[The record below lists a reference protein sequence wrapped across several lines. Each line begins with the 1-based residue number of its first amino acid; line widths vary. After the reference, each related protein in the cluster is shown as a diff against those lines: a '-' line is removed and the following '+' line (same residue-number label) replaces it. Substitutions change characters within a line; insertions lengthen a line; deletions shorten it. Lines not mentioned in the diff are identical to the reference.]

1 MPLNGILEIELFD
14 VWGIDFMGP
23 FPVSNNCSYILVA
36 VDYVSKWVEAMA
48 CHSNDAKTVV
58 KFLQKHIFTRFGTP
72 RALISDEG
80 THFLNNLLEELLLKY
95 NIQHRVAT
103 AYHPQTNGL
112 AELSN
117 REIKGILAKV
127 VKPHRKDWA
136 SKLDDALWAYRTALK
151 TPIGMS
157 PYKLV
162 FGKACHLP
170 VELEH
175 KAYWAI
181 KELNMSLG
189 EAGKKRILQ
198 LCEMEEHRYFSY
210 ENAKLY
216 KENTKK
222 WHDKKILLKDLYE
235 GQKVLLFNSREKLFP
250 GKLKSRWTGPF
261 EIAKVYPYGVVDLID
276 PDRDQTTSLA
286 SNGYL
291 AGKRTEAIIT
301 LTSPFLEK
309 TTIQASVPFKIT
321 NCTSICNYSFYSVL
335 EKRSSAFP
343 LWVIAADCHFV
354 LATLTGNHQG
364 GKLASQTAR
373 KPSYLTTLTLNF
385 INHFPNQALTTLNHH
400 CEMPITKKTIREK
413 HNSGDTPPDSG
424 DNPLNKTPIAAIPV
438 RSVKPLKEKPKARA
452 KSVAKKPK
460 ATPLKQRRN
469 TRSSKVLKTKP
480 MATSEGSAIGVSSEG
495 STNSKEEERGET
507 SKMHVAVED
516 KKKGEPSSSHQGKT
530 ALDTLALAA
539 AKSSPSKSPD
549 VDFDNIPITVTTQ
562 GGSVTIP
569 AHQYARFP
577 KATSS
582 TPKPSTTKT
591 LEKPFGPN
599 TIVGMALSQNLDD
612 ALAAQDEILGLSTTM
627 KGQSSNQPQQT
638 IPNPPSLNYTPAN
651 TAPISDK
658 IAKLFTNHA
667 LSQMQPRPSY
677 QTYNHPFYTTHGTHY
692 VPFRFQTPEPR
703 PTPNQNPFADYTIAQ
718 LQAIINARQASTQAS
733 TFIPPGFGPMANQAT
748 SSQNPQP
755 KQPVASETRELVVAK
770 ETVKRVETVGTSGA
784 ALEPILEQLEW
795 DMGATSGKEKTDKGK
810 QPQDQPI
817 DEPAMHEDV
826 VHDTFVHNSPTHEE
840 EPERGDGDTQ
850 RAEEVHDEQHIEK
863 QVEKPVVKEVFKK
876 RRLISQA
883 EKDERDKKRRKEAW
897 EAEKERLNKKAEEAA
912 RKKLEAE
919 ERLKAEAA
927 AKKKAEAEER
937 KRIEAEEKR
946 KQERAR
952 EVELAR
958 KQKAKEQEVE
968 TQRKKKA
975 ASTGPPKKRRLIL
988 QDSEEDEE
996 YCPSPSPPA
1005 QRITRQ
1011 KTKQTSGHHH
1021 TVLQQSSGS
1030 PAAPPSRHKK
1040 KKVISASTSPMD
1052 LLSGPLAVSKYPTY
1066 ANRSAHTPRVY
1077 PKTLVHA
1084 YPELKRVVEAM
1095 KWETLLDC
1103 IGEYNL
1109 DWVREFYTEL
1119 AVTPGTELMVRQ
1131 TPISYS
1137 AEAINEL
1144 LGLTPPVE
1152 SEYDRLQTQATPEDY
1167 EMLIERLSVEGSGWD
1182 TKYKQKILKGHTLK
1196 G

>member
-1 MPLNGILEIELFD
+1 
-14 VWGIDFMGP
+14 
-23 FPVSNNCSYILVA
+23 
-36 VDYVSKWVEAMA
+36 
-48 CHSNDAKTVV
+48 
-58 KFLQKHIFTRFGTP
+58 
-72 RALISDEG
+72 
-80 THFLNNLLEELLLKY
+80 
-95 NIQHRVAT
+95 
-103 AYHPQTNGL
+103 
-112 AELSN
+112 
-117 REIKGILAKV
+117 
-127 VKPHRKDWA
+127 
-136 SKLDDALWAYRTALK
+136 
-151 TPIGMS
+151 
-157 PYKLV
+157 
-162 FGKACHLP
+162 
-170 VELEH
+170 
-175 KAYWAI
+175 
-181 KELNMSLG
+181 
-189 EAGKKRILQ
+189 
-198 LCEMEEHRYFSY
+198 
-210 ENAKLY
+210 
-216 KENTKK
+216 
-222 WHDKKILLKDLYE
+222 
-235 GQKVLLFNSREKLFP
+235 
-250 GKLKSRWTGPF
+250 
-261 EIAKVYPYGVVDLID
+261 
-276 PDRDQTTSLA
+276 
-286 SNGYL
+286 
-291 AGKRTEAIIT
+291 
-301 LTSPFLEK
+301 
-309 TTIQASVPFKIT
+309 
-321 NCTSICNYSFYSVL
+321 
-335 EKRSSAFP
+335 
-343 LWVIAADCHFV
+343 
-354 LATLTGNHQG
+354 
-364 GKLASQTAR
+364 
-373 KPSYLTTLTLNF
+373 
-385 INHFPNQALTTLNHH
+385 
-400 CEMPITKKTIREK
+400 MPITKKTIREK
-413 HNSGDTPPDSG
+413 HNSGDTPPNSD

-460 ATPLKQRRN
+460 ASPIKQRRN

-480 MATSEGSAIGVSSEG
+480 MAASEGSAIGVSSEG

-507 SKMHVAVED
+507 SKMHETVEA
-516 KKKGEPSSSHQGKT
+516 KKKGEGSSHQV
-530 ALDTLALAA
+530 
-539 AKSSPSKSPD
+539 PD
-549 VDFDNIPITVTTQ
+549 VDFDNIPVTVTTQ

-582 TPKPSTTKT
+582 TPKPSTTKA

-612 ALAAQDEILGLSTTM
+612 ALAAQDEILGLSTTI

-658 IAKLFTNHA
+658 IARLFTNHA
-667 LSQMQPRPSY
+667 FSQMQPRPSY

-733 TFIPPGFGPMANQAT
+733 TFIPLGFGPMANQAT
-748 SSQNPQP
+748 SSQNPQL

-770 ETVKRVETVGTSGA
+770 ETVKRVETVGTSGT
-784 ALEPILEQLEW
+784 ALEPIPEQLEW

-817 DEPAMHEDV
+817 DDPAMHKDV
-826 VHDTFVHNSPTHEE
+826 VFETFEHNSPTHEE
-840 EPERGDGDTQ
+840 EPERGDGDTL

-897 EAEKERLNKKAEEAA
+897 EAEKEILNKKAEEAA

-919 ERLKAEAA
+919 ERLKAEAV

-937 KRIEAEEKR
+937 KRIEVEERKKAEAEEKR
-946 KQERAR
+946 NKERAR

-968 TQRKKKA
+968 IQKKKKA

-988 QDSEEDEE
+988 QDSEEDED
-996 YCPSPSPPA
+996 YYPPPSPPP

-1021 TVLQQSSGS
+1021 AVLQQSSDS

-1131 TPISYS
+1131 TPVSYS
-1137 AEAINEL
+1137 AKAINEL

-1152 SEYDRLQTQATPEDY
+1152 SEYDRLQTQTTPEDY

-1196 G
+1196 GDTNVWFYFMRHTLFPTSHDTDLDMDRVYYLYCIVEGHQFDVGALISKAMRYCIEKGNKQLPYPSIIQKMLEKAKVPVLSTDKINRDKVMIDKQSLLRLLRFPNAPETGGQTSNSGLESLKTELMDAMERQNEEIKDLVKTKHRKLKEKLQVIERDVEKIKKEREQEALHKMYKEQIKEAYRLGQAQQPLKMPPRPKDVLQEDSPTQSE

>member
-1 MPLNGILEIELFD
+1 MP
-14 VWGIDFMGP
+14 M
-23 FPVSNNCSYILVA
+23 
-36 VDYVSKWVEAMA
+36 
-48 CHSNDAKTVV
+48 
-58 KFLQKHIFTRFGTP
+58 
-72 RALISDEG
+72 
-80 THFLNNLLEELLLKY
+80 
-95 NIQHRVAT
+95 
-103 AYHPQTNGL
+103 
-112 AELSN
+112 
-117 REIKGILAKV
+117 
-127 VKPHRKDWA
+127 
-136 SKLDDALWAYRTALK
+136 
-151 TPIGMS
+151 
-157 PYKLV
+157 
-162 FGKACHLP
+162 
-170 VELEH
+170 
-175 KAYWAI
+175 
-181 KELNMSLG
+181 
-189 EAGKKRILQ
+189 
-198 LCEMEEHRYFSY
+198 
-210 ENAKLY
+210 
-216 KENTKK
+216 
-222 WHDKKILLKDLYE
+222 
-235 GQKVLLFNSREKLFP
+235 
-250 GKLKSRWTGPF
+250 
-261 EIAKVYPYGVVDLID
+261 
-276 PDRDQTTSLA
+276 
-286 SNGYL
+286 
-291 AGKRTEAIIT
+291 
-301 LTSPFLEK
+301 
-309 TTIQASVPFKIT
+309 
-321 NCTSICNYSFYSVL
+321 
-335 EKRSSAFP
+335 
-343 LWVIAADCHFV
+343 
-354 LATLTGNHQG
+354 
-364 GKLASQTAR
+364 
-373 KPSYLTTLTLNF
+373 
-385 INHFPNQALTTLNHH
+385 
-400 CEMPITKKTIREK
+400 TKKTIREK

-460 ATPLKQRRN
+460 ASPIKQRRN

-480 MATSEGSAIGVSSEG
+480 MAASEGSAIGVSSEG

-507 SKMHVAVED
+507 SKMHVAEED
-516 KKKGEPSSSHQGKT
+516 KKKGEGSSHQGKS
-530 ALDTLALAA
+530 ALDTLALVAERSSTP
-539 AKSSPSKSPD
+539 KSLG
-549 VDFDNIPITVTTQ
+549 VDFDSVPITETTQ
-562 GGSVTIP
+562 GGSTTIP
-569 AHQYARFP
+569 AYQYIQQ
-577 KATSS
+577 ATGS
-582 TPKPSTTKT
+582 TPKPSTTKA

-658 IAKLFTNHA
+658 IARLFTNHA

-718 LQAIINARQASTQAS
+718 LQAIINARQTSAQTQAS
-733 TFIPPGFGPMANQAT
+733 TFIPPGFGHMANQAT

-795 DMGATSGKEKTDKGK
+795 DMGASSGKEKTDKGK

-850 RAEEVHDEQHIEK
+850 RAEEAHDEQHIEK
-863 QVEKPVVKEVFKK
+863 QVDKPVVKEVFKK
-876 RRLISQA
+876 RRLITQS

-897 EAEKERLNKKAEEAA
+897 EAEKERLNKKAWEAEKE
-912 RKKLEAE
+912 RLNKKAE

-937 KRIEAEEKR
+937 KRIEAEEIKKAEAEEKR

-958 KQKAKEQEVE
+958 KQKAKEHEVE
-968 TQRKKKA
+968 IQKKKKA

-1030 PAAPPSRHKK
+1030 PAAPPSKHKK

-1052 LLSGPLAVSKYPTY
+1052 LLSGPLAVGKYPTY

-1095 KWETLLDC
+1095 NWETLLDC

-1196 G
+1196 GETNVWFYFMRHTLFPTSHDTDLDMDRVYYLYCIVEGHRFDVGALISKAMRYCIEKGNKQLPYPSIIQKMLEKAKVPVLSTDKINRDKVIIDKQSLLRLLRFPNAPETGGQTSNSGLESLKTELMDAMERQTEEIKDLVKAKHRKLKEKLQVIERDVEKIKKEREQEALHKMYKEQIKEAYRLGQAQQPLKMPPKPKDVLQEDSPTQSE